1 MFGFFIFISI
11 IGIIFFREIK
21 TYLYLKN
28 SNHKYVFQDF
38 DIEYF
43 GKLNSNDLKEYYD
56 TLIEVNQQKISIDLN
71 FNDEYIGIENLK
83 ETNIFLQ
90 NLEKHILKTNSLLL
104 NELKNN
110 IVIKEY
116 VEYHLNE
123 FNEDELLNLN
133 IELTDDFEKKYLKFL
148 KQIHIKRIG
157 IYPDDLNYFAIFD
170 YTINEE
176 LTQYL
181 IVMSL
186 DSKGNLIDVVEE
198 S

>member
-28 SNHKYVFQDF
+28 SKHKYVFQDF

-90 NLEKHILKTNSLLL
+90 NLGKHILKTNSLLL